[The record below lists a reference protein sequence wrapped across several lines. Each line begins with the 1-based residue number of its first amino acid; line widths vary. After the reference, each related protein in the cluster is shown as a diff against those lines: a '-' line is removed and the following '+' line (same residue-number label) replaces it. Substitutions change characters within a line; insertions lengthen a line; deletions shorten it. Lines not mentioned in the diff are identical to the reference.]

1 VVAGKSSY
9 QGRGKGGDIVV
20 DIEVVVLEG
29 AAYRGGVVDMP
40 MKAVALELWR
50 DKTDG
55 RRRASS
61 IGRMWQWGCIIRMH
75 CIYFVANSYIN
86 ACTISG
92 SIMILNT
99 LLLS

>member
-29 AAYRGGVVDMP
+29 VAYRGGVDIP
-40 MKAVALELWR
+40 M
-50 DKTDG
+50 
-55 RRRASS
+55 
-61 IGRMWQWGCIIRMH
+61 
-75 CIYFVANSYIN
+75 NIN
-86 ACTISG
+86 ACIISG
-92 SIMILNT
+92 GIIILNT

>member
-1 VVAGKSSY
+1 MVAGKSSY

-29 AAYRGGVVDMP
+29 AAYRGGVDIP

-55 RRRASS
+55 GGGGRASS
-61 IGRMWQWGCIIRMH
+61 TGRMWQRGGIIRMH
-75 CIYFVANSYIN
+75 SLYCVANI
-86 ACTISG
+86 I
-92 SIMILNT
+92 
-99 LLLS
+99 

>member
-1 VVAGKSSY
+1 MVAGKSSY

-55 RRRASS
+55 GGGGRASS
-61 IGRMWQWGCIIRMH
+61 TGDIIRMH
-75 CIYFVANSYIN
+75 SINCVANI
-86 ACTISG
+86 I
-92 SIMILNT
+92 
-99 LLLS
+99 